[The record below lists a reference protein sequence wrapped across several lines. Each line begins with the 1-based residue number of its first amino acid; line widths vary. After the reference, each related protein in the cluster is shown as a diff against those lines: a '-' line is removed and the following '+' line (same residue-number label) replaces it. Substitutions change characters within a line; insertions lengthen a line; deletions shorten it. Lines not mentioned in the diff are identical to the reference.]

1 MIRLRLAAAGLAVAF
16 VLATVAVTSPS
27 ELEAAEPN
35 RGSFD
40 CSPIGGLDYL
50 LRERTVLLLGEIHG
64 TVESPQFVADLL
76 CNAVAS
82 GRSTAL
88 ALQLPEFESSVIA
101 RYLDSEGSRDD
112 RQRLLAD
119 AQELT
124 RYLDGRFSESMV
136 ALLESIRALRTQGG
150 EVEVRLFVPPDV
162 DSVTRQNLT
171 AVERPMAVA
180 VWEAIEELDVDLFIA
195 LTGLTHNRMIPGSET
210 DPDYKPMGFRLS
222 QWNPEWR
229 LLSLALS
236 HSGGTAWM
244 CTTQHEN
251 DCLAVPI
258 TGGGWGEPNS
268 IYIYG
273 EVAET
278 GYDGFYYVGNISHSP
293 PARTDMVEVT
303 FEEETVTELPFEQTP
318 EF

>member
-1 MIRLRLAAAGLAVAF
+1 MIGSRLAAAGLGVAL

-27 ELEAAEPN
+27 ELQAVEPN

-40 CSPIGGLDYL
+40 CSTIGGLDYL

-82 GRSTAL
+82 GRSAAI
-88 ALQLPEFESSVIA
+88 ALQLPEFESGVIT
-101 RYLDSEGSRDD
+101 RYLDSDGSRDD
-112 RQRLLAD
+112 RRQLLAD

-136 ALLESIRALRTQGG
+136 ALLESIRALRAQGG
-150 EVEVRLFVPPDV
+150 EVELRLFVPPNV

-180 VWEAIEELDVDLFIA
+180 VWEAIKELDADLFIA
-195 LTGLTHNRMIPGSET
+195 LTGLAHNRMIPGLET

>member
-1 MIRLRLAAAGLAVAF
+1 MIGSRLAAAGLGVAL

-27 ELEAAEPN
+27 ELQAVEPN

-40 CSPIGGLDYL
+40 CSTIGGLDYL

-82 GRSTAL
+82 GRSAAI
-88 ALQLPEFESSVIA
+88 ALQLPEFESGVIT
-101 RYLDSEGSRDD
+101 RYLDSDGSRDD
-112 RQRLLAD
+112 RRQLLAD

-136 ALLESIRALRTQGG
+136 ALLESIRALRAQGG
-150 EVEVRLFVPPDV
+150 EVELRLFVPPNV

-180 VWEAIEELDVDLFIA
+180 VWEAIEELDADLFIA
-195 LTGLTHNRMIPGSET
+195 LTGLAHNRMIPGLET

-278 GYDGFYYVGNISHSP
+278 SYDGFYYVGSISHSP
-293 PARTDMVEVT
+293 PARTNMVEVT

>member
-1 MIRLRLAAAGLAVAF
+1 MIGSRLAAAGLGVAL
-16 VLATVAVTSPS
+16 VLATLAVTSPS
-27 ELEAAEPN
+27 ELQAVEPN

-40 CSPIGGLDYL
+40 CSTIGGLDYL

-82 GRSTAL
+82 GRSAAI
-88 ALQLPEFESSVIA
+88 ALQLPEFESGVIA

-112 RQRLLAD
+112 RRQLLAD

-136 ALLESIRALRTQGG
+136 ALLESIRALRAQGG
-150 EVEVRLFVPPDV
+150 EVELRLFVPPNV

-180 VWEAIEELDVDLFIA
+180 VWEAIEELDADLFIA
-195 LTGLTHNRMIPGSET
+195 LTGLAHNRMIPGLET

-278 GYDGFYYVGNISHSP
+278 GYDGFYYVGSISHSP